1 LSFHFPLFPFPLNM
15 KKAYLI
21 AHPAGHSLSPV
32 MHNAA
37 FKTLGIDGRYEALDV
52 APEKLSE
59 VVQSL
64 RKDDMYG
71 ANVTIPYKLE
81 VMPMLDKLSKAAKTI
96 GAVNTIVNQ
105 KGELIGH
112 NTDAAGFLQGLE
124 DAKIY
129 LRKKVAVML
138 GAGGS
143 ARAIAYAL
151 LSSGVS
157 KLWVY
162 NRTPEK
168 IATLVKD
175 FAVVGSIALLKPEEL
190 NFVIRNCDIL
200 VNTTSVGMEKNGL
213 APKDSPLE
221 KIYMPKK
228 AFVSDIIYRPEKT
241 QFLKDAEEAGLE
253 TQNGLPMLVYQG
265 VESFRLWT
273 SQDAPSQVMFAAAKE
288 KLTEKVKVK

>member
-1 LSFHFPLFPFPLNM
+1 MM

-37 FKTLGIDGRYEALDV
+37 FKALGLDGHYEALDV
-52 APEKLSE
+52 APEALAE

-64 RKDDMYG
+64 RQEDIYG

-81 VMPMLDKLSKAAKTI
+81 VIPMMDKLSKAAKTI

-105 KGELIGH
+105 HGELVGH

-124 DAKIY
+124 DARLY

-168 IATLVKD
+168 VSALLKD
-175 FAVVGSIALLKPEEL
+175 FSALGSIALLRQEEL
-190 NFVIRNCDIL
+190 GFVCRHCDLL
-200 VNTTSVGMEKNGL
+200 VNTTSVGMEKDGQD
-213 APKDSPLE
+213 PQESPLMPE
-221 KIYMPKK
+221 YLPKK
-228 AFVSDIIYRPEKT
+228 GFVCDIIYRPAKT
-241 QFLKDAEEAGLE
+241 RLLEEAEAAGLD

-265 VESFRLWT
+265 AEAFRLWT
-273 SQDAPSQVMFAAAKE
+273 SHEPPTQVMLRAARE
-288 KLTEKVKVK
+288 KLGHVIGSERVKSKS

>member
-1 LSFHFPLFPFPLNM
+1 M
-15 KKAYLI
+15 KRAYLL

-37 FKTLGIDGRYEALDV
+37 FKTLGIDGHYEALDV
-52 APEKLSE
+52 APDQLAT
-59 VVQSL
+59 VVEGL
-64 RKDDMYG
+64 RQADVYG
-71 ANVTIPYKLE
+71 ANVTIPYKLD
-81 VMPMLDKLSKAAKTI
+81 VIPMMDKLSKAAKTI

-105 KGELIGH
+105 NSELVGH

-124 DAKIY
+124 DAKVY

-138 GAGGS
+138 GAGGA

-168 IATLVKD
+168 INALLKD
-175 FAVVGSIALLKPEEL
+175 FATLGSIAVLRPEEL
-190 NFVIRNCDIL
+190 GFIVRQCDFL
-200 VNTTSVGMEKNGL
+200 VNTTSVGMEKEGQNPL
-213 APKDSPLE
+213 ESPLD
-221 KIYMPKK
+221 KAFLPKK
-228 AFVSDIIYRPEKT
+228 GFVCDLIYRPTQT
-241 QFLKDAEEAGLE
+241 QFLQDAEEADLE

-265 VESFRLWT
+265 AEAFRLWT
-273 SQDAPSQVMFAAAKE
+273 NQEAPAQVMFAAAQETLGQAKIS
-288 KLTEKVKVK
+288 KPSMKVKS